1 MWFAVVL
8 VVALAGLGWAQMTTM
23 VDCMPTTTPRPSCTV
38 EYRQWGAPQ
47 IAPVT
52 TYYLNEVTHTLN
64 VRILLS

>member
-8 VVALAGLGWAQMTTM
+8 VVALAGLGWAQMTPM